1 MNVLEIEVDGKP
13 KQAVIYGNVK
23 KTIIFYLVVSFLIL
37 AGMYFSRYCNEPYKY
52 FLISPSFY
60 NNSYLNWITGV
71 WSSFLGIH
79 GTIAA
84 LSITFMGMF
93 VDQVSKTSEHGFESS
108 SKVLLLREYNF
119 LGFSVQS
126 VCSLLCGV
134 FLLLIGSGLIGYF
147 ISSFFS
153 LFFIVKYGIMY
164 YRLYN
169 ITEESGVI
177 NGILLD
183 SIKATGIKYNEI
195 HKQRQNLANEFSQVI
210 SECDYYSDDQSSF
223 YWNDDTIKINIFPD
237 DTDIVIS
244 GYSPSIFKQ
253 LSVKIKE
260 FDLKHPPVL
269 LFSLSF
275 LSPIS
280 NSSIK
285 IIPSKNSDLTEEHI
299 SSIESILRKGLIFS
313 SVPYVFNE
321 FKQFEEALVVNIR
334 NSLLNGDEWTL
345 DFGVRIFYELTSSD
359 NYIYTLKNIDLSIT
373 SAHTKDVVK
382 TSLLASYFEKM
393 IREAYNQNNLE
404 KAANIMRSLI
414 DLARYIYG
422 KNNFV
427 DFYKR
432 IFKQFDHRVKY
443 RAEESNYVF
452 LDLYTSTVLHN
463 LVYNNYAAFKV
474 DTEFVTSRIQYLDLI
489 NKTEYDSLN
498 EMQRK
503 LLRFLFEVIS
513 LLIMRIEHVKAK
525 GEEHKEELNELII
538 LLKSWVNAK
547 FLQELYYKKELYDVL
562 FTIPQEFSVFGAET
576 QIREIP
582 DGEATWR
589 SVSNDT
595 YKMIAFILTQSSF
608 NNNQLSPLF
617 VRDALQF
624 KNTTSILTHELNS
637 IIAYLE
643 GESFSNLFKMITGK
657 DLVEDSNKKAVVEK
671 LESIISSLNSLVL
684 RSVIESELEPSLV
697 DKYSIEIISSVE
709 RLFELIL
716 PLETIHLDIGF
727 NGIEAHLL
735 INKREVLPP
744 IDGVSYEMNIHNHS
758 QWLIYE
764 WIRSV
769 LNSIDIKAVEVIS
782 IDDPQDLPTEKLV
795 TIEYQVEDRVNTFRH
810 SRGLKINDKE
820 GHLNLNGSGLYYLDL
835 LNNFNLKKS
844 KEILTVNI
852 ERIFEGNVDMAK
864 VRYDFDD
871 DNPYLYSILNVVFN
885 IVAIPNRICK
895 LYFLSEEKCQLINQK
910 QEREMEQLIKGNRTE
925 NPDNNVS

>member
-1 MNVLEIEVDGKP
+1 M
-13 KQAVIYGNVK
+13 
-23 KTIIFYLVVSFLIL
+23 
-37 AGMYFSRYCNEPYKY
+37 
-52 FLISPSFY
+52 
-60 NNSYLNWITGV
+60 
-71 WSSFLGIH
+71 
-79 GTIAA
+79 
-84 LSITFMGMF
+84 
-93 VDQVSKTSEHGFESS
+93 
-108 SKVLLLREYNF
+108 
-119 LGFSVQS
+119 
-126 VCSLLCGV
+126 
-134 FLLLIGSGLIGYF
+134 
-147 ISSFFS
+147 
-153 LFFIVKYGIMY
+153 
-164 YRLYN
+164 
-169 ITEESGVI
+169 
-177 NGILLD
+177 
-183 SIKATGIKYNEI
+183 
-195 HKQRQNLANEFSQVI
+195 
-210 SECDYYSDDQSSF
+210 
-223 YWNDDTIKINIFPD
+223 
-237 DTDIVIS
+237 
-244 GYSPSIFKQ
+244 
-253 LSVKIKE
+253 
-260 FDLKHPPVL
+260 
-269 LFSLSF
+269 
-275 LSPIS
+275 
-280 NSSIK
+280 
-285 IIPSKNSDLTEEHI
+285 
-299 SSIESILRKGLIFS
+299 
-313 SVPYVFNE
+313 
-321 FKQFEEALVVNIR
+321 
-334 NSLLNGDEWTL
+334 
-345 DFGVRIFYELTSSD
+345 
-359 NYIYTLKNIDLSIT
+359 
-373 SAHTKDVVK
+373 
-382 TSLLASYFEKM
+382 
-393 IREAYNQNNLE
+393 
-404 KAANIMRSLI
+404 
-414 DLARYIYG
+414 
-422 KNNFV
+422 
-427 DFYKR
+427 
-432 IFKQFDHRVKY
+432 
-443 RAEESNYVF
+443 
-452 LDLYTSTVLHN
+452 LHN

-474 DTEFVTSRIQYLDLI
+474 DTEFVTSRLQYLDLI

-617 VRDALQF
+617 VRDAFQF
-624 KNTTSILTHELNS
+624 KNATSILTHELNS

-709 RLFELIL
+709 KLFELIL
-716 PLETIHLDIGF
+716 PLEAIPLDIGF

-735 INKREVLPP
+735 INKREVIPP

-769 LNSIDIKAVEVIS
+769 LNSIDIKIVEVIT

-852 ERIFEGNVDMAK
+852 ERIYEGNIDMAK
-864 VRYDFDD
+864 ARYDFDD

-885 IVAIPNRICK
+885 IAAIPNRICK

-910 QEREMEQLIKGNRTE
+910 QEREMEQLIKGNRAE
-925 NPDNNVS
+925 NTDNNVS